1 MNFPIRLNNRFASLR
16 RSVETGDAKPTN
28 GAYKVFEELSIEL
41 KAHLDS
47 LDKILANSLNI
58 LNDQLIGKRLD
69 PISSMINKT
78 IN

>member
-1 MNFPIRLNNRFASLR
+1 MKNVQALKYQTLSI
-16 RSVETGDAKPTN
+16 D